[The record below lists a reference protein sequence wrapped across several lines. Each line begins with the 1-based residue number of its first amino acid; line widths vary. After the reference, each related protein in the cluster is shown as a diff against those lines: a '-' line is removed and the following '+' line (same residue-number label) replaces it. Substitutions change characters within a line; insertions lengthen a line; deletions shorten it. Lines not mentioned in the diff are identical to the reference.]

1 MTLLE
6 KRKYYYNLLLFLF
19 FLIIS
24 SVTTLAQEI
33 KGYVRDSIT
42 NDAVPYIAVYYD
54 GTSVGAMTDD
64 NGYYSLKALSTHDE
78 LTFAAV
84 GYRTKK
90 VPIVRGRSQTLDV
103 LVTPDNITLKEVVIK
118 PKKEKYSKKN
128 NPAVELMRKV
138 ISHKNKQDLEINE
151 YYQYDIYQKM
161 TSSIDDITPDMFDKG
176 IFKKMPFL
184 VDQVQPS
191 PETNNLIL
199 PLSVQETASKIIY
212 RKTPESKK
220 TIIEGATSSGIDK
233 LFSTGEN
240 LGATLKDIFTD
251 IDIYKNDIDLLHLR
265 FVSPI
270 SSTSAISFY
279 KFYIMDTV
287 EVDNR
292 QCIDVSFV
300 PHNSQDFG
308 FTGHL
313 FIINDSTYAVKKCI
327 LNLPKNTGV
336 NFMESLSVTQEFE
349 QLENGQWVIKNDDMI
364 AELYIIKALQGFQ
377 VRRQTKY
384 DNYSFEPISPRLFKM
399 KGDVIRENDFSMKD
413 DNFWAEKRQVPLT
426 KQESTLDLLIKKLTA
441 IPGVNWIVFIAK
453 AFIENFVEI
462 SFNGEPS
469 KFDLGPINTMFTS
482 NYVDGFRLRLSGQTT
497 AQLNPHLF
505 LSGYVAYGFK
515 DKKVKYMAKAEY
527 SFDKKKYLAREFPK
541 HSMSVSYQYDVM
553 SPMDKFLST
562 DKDNVFVSLKAS
574 TVDQMSYVRDI
585 KIVYERETLSGFSF
599 KLSADHKKDTPTGN
613 LFYIPNSPDFNA
625 TDAIRSITT
634 TEFGV
639 NLRFAPGET
648 FINTKQRRRPL
659 NLDAPVFT
667 LSHQVGIKGFLGG
680 DYNYNYTELGIFKR
694 FWLRS
699 WGKVDIN
706 LKGGIQWNKVPF
718 PLLIMPEA
726 NQSFITQKNTFNLIN
741 NMEFLN
747 DRFASLMIDYDMGG
761 KIFNRIPGL
770 KKLKWRE
777 AFGFKMLYGKL
788 SDKNNPFKNPSDTEL
803 FKFPTRDGRQT
814 SFIMGKVPYMEFSV
828 GIHNIF
834 KLVHIDYVRRINY
847 LGNPGVNKHGVR
859 LMVMVIF

>member
-1 MTLLE
+1 MTLEE
-6 KRKYYYNLLLFLF
+6 KRIHKRIIASLILFICLSCAVVSAQT
-19 FLIIS
+19 IS
-24 SVTTLAQEI
+24 
-33 KGYVRDSIT
+33 GHVRDSLT
-42 NDAVPYIAVYYD
+42 NEVVPYLAVYYD
-54 GTSVGAMTDD
+54 GTSVGSMTDEQ
-64 NGYYSLKALSTHDE
+64 GYYSVRAQDGFDE
-78 LTFAAV
+78 LTFTAV
-84 GYRTKK
+84 GYRTKRVRI
-90 VPIVRGRSQTLDV
+90 VPGQSQTLDV
-103 LVTPDNITLKEVVIK
+103 VVVPDNVTLNEVVVK
-118 PKKEKYSKKN
+118 PKREKYSKKN
-128 NPAVELMRKV
+128 NPAVDLMRKV
-138 ISHKNKQDLEINE
+138 IAHKNVQDLGSND
-151 YYQYDIYQKM
+151 YYQYDVYQKM
-161 TSSIDDITPDMFDKG
+161 TSSLDDITPDMFDKG

-191 PETNNLIL
+191 PETNNMIL

-212 RKTPESKK
+212 RKDPESKK
-220 TIIEGATSSGIDK
+220 TIVQGAMSSGIDK
-233 LFSTGEN
+233 LFSTGDN
-240 LGATLKDIFTD
+240 LGAALKDIFTD

-265 FVSPI
+265 FVSPL

-287 EVDNR
+287 EVDGDR
-292 QCIDVSFV
+292 CIDLSFV

-313 FIINDSTYAVKKCI
+313 FVLDDSTYAVKKSI

-336 NFMESLSVTQEFE
+336 NFVESLLVTQEFE
-349 QLENGQWVIKNDDMI
+349 QLPNGQWVIKNDDMI
-364 AELYIIKALQGFQ
+364 AELYIVKVLQGFQ

-384 DNYSFEPISPRLFKM
+384 TGYSFEPISPRLFKM
-399 KGDVIRENDFSMKD
+399 KGDVIRENDFGMKD
-413 DNFWAEKRQVPLT
+413 DEFWAEKRQVPLT

-497 AQLNPHLF
+497 GQLNPHLF

-541 HSMSVSYQYDVM
+541 HSLAVSYQYDVM

-585 KIVYERETLSGFSF
+585 RVVYEKETLSGFSL
-599 KLSADHKKDTPTGN
+599 KLSADYKKDMPTGN
-613 LFYIPNSPDFNA
+613 LFYIPNTPGSGRS
-625 TDAIRSITT
+625 DALRSITT
-634 TEFGV
+634 ADFGI
-639 NLRFAPGET
+639 NLRYAPGET

-667 LSHQVGIKGFLGG
+667 LSHLVGVKGLLGS

-694 FWLRS
+694 FWLKS

-706 LKGGIQWNKVPF
+706 IKGGIQWNKVPF

-761 KIFNRIPGL
+761 KLFNRIPGL
-770 KKLKWRE
+770 RKLKWRE

-788 SDKNNPFKNPSDTEL
+788 TDKNNPFKNTNDPHI
-803 FKFPTRDGRQT
+803 FRFPERNGEPT
-814 SFIMGKVPYMEFSV
+814 SFVMGKAPYMEFYV

-859 LMVMVIF
+859 LMVMVLF

>member
-1 MTLLE
+1 MTLEE
-6 KRKYYYNLLLFLF
+6 KRIHKRIIASLILFICLSCAVVSAQT
-19 FLIIS
+19 IS
-24 SVTTLAQEI
+24 
-33 KGYVRDSIT
+33 GHVRDSLT
-42 NDAVPYIAVYYD
+42 NEVVPYLAVYYD
-54 GTSVGAMTDD
+54 GTSVGSMTDEQ
-64 NGYYSLKALSTHDE
+64 GYYSVRAQDGFDE
-78 LTFAAV
+78 LTFTAV
-84 GYRTKK
+84 GYRTKRVRI
-90 VPIVRGRSQTLDV
+90 VPGQSQTLDV
-103 LVTPDNITLKEVVIK
+103 VVVPDNVTLNEVVVK
-118 PKKEKYSKKN
+118 PKREKYSKKN
-128 NPAVELMRKV
+128 NPAVDLMRKV
-138 ISHKNKQDLEINE
+138 IAHKNVQDLGSND
-151 YYQYDIYQKM
+151 YYQYDVYQKM
-161 TSSIDDITPDMFDKG
+161 TSSLDDITPDMFDKG

-191 PETNNLIL
+191 PETNNMIL

-212 RKTPESKK
+212 RKDPESKK
-220 TIIEGATSSGIDK
+220 TIVQGAMSSGIDK
-233 LFSTGEN
+233 LFSTGDN
-240 LGATLKDIFTD
+240 LGAALKDIFTD

-265 FVSPI
+265 FVSPL

-287 EVDNR
+287 EVDGDR
-292 QCIDVSFV
+292 CIDLSFV

-313 FIINDSTYAVKKCI
+313 FVLDDSTYAVKKCI

-336 NFMESLSVTQEFE
+336 NFVESLLVTQEFE
-349 QLENGQWVIKNDDMI
+349 QLPNGQWVIKNDDMI
-364 AELYIIKALQGFQ
+364 AELYIVKVLQGFQ

-384 DNYSFEPISPRLFKM
+384 TGYSFEPISPRLFKM
-399 KGDVIRENDFSMKD
+399 KGDVIRENDFGMKD
-413 DNFWAEKRQVPLT
+413 DEFWAEKRQVPLT

-497 AQLNPHLF
+497 GQLNPHLF

-541 HSMSVSYQYDVM
+541 HSLAVSYQYDVM

-585 KIVYERETLSGFSF
+585 RVVYEKETLSGFSL
-599 KLSADHKKDTPTGN
+599 KLSADYKKDMPTGN
-613 LFYIPNSPDFNA
+613 LFYIPNTPGSGRS
-625 TDAIRSITT
+625 DALRSITT
-634 TEFGV
+634 ADFGI
-639 NLRFAPGET
+639 NLRYAPGET

-667 LSHQVGIKGFLGG
+667 LSHLVGVKGLLGS

-694 FWLRS
+694 FWLKS

-706 LKGGIQWNKVPF
+706 IKGGIQWNKVPF

-761 KIFNRIPGL
+761 KLFNRIPGL
-770 KKLKWRE
+770 RKLKWRE

-788 SDKNNPFKNPSDTEL
+788 TDKNNPFKNTNDPHI
-803 FKFPTRDGRQT
+803 FRFPERNGEPT
-814 SFIMGKVPYMEFSV
+814 SFVMGKAPYMEFYV

-859 LMVMVIF
+859 LMVMVLF

>member
-1 MTLLE
+1 MASAQT
-6 KRKYYYNLLLFLF
+6 
-19 FLIIS
+19 IS
-24 SVTTLAQEI
+24 
-33 KGYVRDSIT
+33 GHVRDSLT
-42 NDAVPYIAVYYD
+42 NELVPYLAVYYD
-54 GTSVGAMTDD
+54 ETSVGAMTDEE
-64 NGYYSLKALSTHDE
+64 GYYSVKAQVGLDE
-78 LTFAAV
+78 LTFTAV

-90 VPIVRGRSQTLDV
+90 VRVVPGKSQTLDV
-103 LVTPDNITLKEVVIK
+103 VVTPDNITLNEVVIE
-118 PKKEKYSKKN
+118 PKREKYSKKN

-138 ISHKNKQDLEINE
+138 IAHKNVQDLGSND

-161 TSSIDDITPDMFDKG
+161 TSSIDDITPEMFDKG

-212 RKTPESKK
+212 RKEPKSKK
-220 TIIEGATSSGIDK
+220 TIIQGAVSSGIDK
-233 LFSTGEN
+233 MFSTGEN
-240 LGATLKDIFTD
+240 LGAALKDIFTD

-265 FVSPI
+265 FVSPL

-287 EVDNR
+287 DVGGDR
-292 QCIDVSFV
+292 CIDLSFV

-313 FIINDSTYAVKKCI
+313 FVLDDSTYAVKKCI

-336 NFMESLSVTQEFE
+336 NFVESLQVTQEFE
-349 QLENGQWVIKNDDMI
+349 QLPNGQWVIKNDDMI
-364 AELYIIKALQGFQ
+364 AELYIVKVLQGFQ

-384 DNYSFEPISPRLFKM
+384 TGYSFDPIPPRLFKM
-399 KGDVIRENDFSMKD
+399 KGDVIRENDFGMKD
-413 DNFWAEKRQVPLT
+413 DEFWAEKRQVPLT

-497 AQLNPHLF
+497 GQLNPHLF

-541 HSMSVSYQYDVM
+541 HSLAVSYQYDVM

-585 KIVYERETLSGFSF
+585 RVVYERETLSGFSF
-599 KLSADHKKDTPTGN
+599 KLSADYKKDTPTGN
-613 LFYIPNSPDFNA
+613 LFYIPNTLGNDRSNA
-625 TDAIRSITT
+625 LRSITT
-634 TEFGV
+634 ADFGV
-639 NLRFAPGET
+639 NLRYAPGET

-667 LSHQVGIKGFLGG
+667 LSHLVGVKGLLGS

-694 FWLRS
+694 FWLKS

-706 LKGGIQWNKVPF
+706 IKGGIQWNKVPF

-761 KIFNRIPGL
+761 KFLNRIPGL
-770 KKLKWRE
+770 RKLKWRE

-788 SDKNNPFKNPSDTEL
+788 TDKNNPFKNTNDPHI
-803 FKFPTRDGRQT
+803 FRFPERNGEPT
-814 SFIMGKVPYMEFSV
+814 SFVMGKAPYMEFYV

-834 KLVHIDYVRRINY
+834 KLIHIDYVRRINY
-847 LGNPGVNKHGVR
+847 LDNPGINKHGVR
-859 LMVMVIF
+859 LMIMVLF

>member
-1 MTLLE
+1 MTLEGKIRHTRFFASLI
-6 KRKYYYNLLLFLF
+6 LLICLSCAVASAQT
-19 FLIIS
+19 IS
-24 SVTTLAQEI
+24 
-33 KGYVRDSIT
+33 GHVRDSLT
-42 NDAVPYIAVYYD
+42 NELVPYLAVYYD
-54 GTSVGAMTDD
+54 GTSVGAMTDEE
-64 NGYYSLKALSTHDE
+64 GYYSVKAQAGLDE
-78 LTFAAV
+78 LTFTAV

-90 VPIVRGRSQTLDV
+90 VRVVPGKSQTLDV
-103 LVTPDNITLKEVVIK
+103 VVTPDNITLNEVVIE
-118 PKKEKYSKKN
+118 PKREKYSKKN

-138 ISHKNKQDLEINE
+138 IAHKNVQDLGSND

-161 TSSIDDITPDMFDKG
+161 TSSIDDITPEMFDKG

-212 RKTPESKK
+212 RKEPKSKK
-220 TIIEGATSSGIDK
+220 TIIQGAVSSGIDK
-233 LFSTGEN
+233 MFSTGEN
-240 LGATLKDIFTD
+240 LGAALKDIFTD

-265 FVSPI
+265 FVSPL

-287 EVDNR
+287 DVGGDR
-292 QCIDVSFV
+292 CIDLSFV

-313 FIINDSTYAVKKCI
+313 FVLDDSTYAVKKCI

-336 NFMESLSVTQEFE
+336 NFVESLQVTQEFE
-349 QLENGQWVIKNDDMI
+349 QLPNGQWVIKNDDMI
-364 AELYIIKALQGFQ
+364 AELYIVKVLQGFQ

-384 DNYSFEPISPRLFKM
+384 TGYSFDPIPPRLFKM
-399 KGDVIRENDFSMKD
+399 KGDVIRENDFGMKD
-413 DNFWAEKRQVPLT
+413 DEFWAEKRQVPLT

-497 AQLNPHLF
+497 GQLNPHLF

-541 HSMSVSYQYDVM
+541 HSLAVSYQYDVM

-585 KIVYERETLSGFSF
+585 RVVYERETLSGFSF
-599 KLSADHKKDTPTGN
+599 KLSADYKKDTPTGN
-613 LFYIPNSPDFNA
+613 LFYIPNTTGSDRSSA
-625 TDAIRSITT
+625 LRSITT
-634 TEFGV
+634 ADFGV
-639 NLRFAPGET
+639 NLRYAPGET

-667 LSHQVGIKGFLGG
+667 LSHLVGVKGLLGS
-680 DYNYNYTELGIFKR
+680 DYNYNYTELGFFKR

-706 LKGGIQWNKVPF
+706 IKGGIQWNKVPF

-761 KIFNRIPGL
+761 KFLNRIPGL
-770 KKLKWRE
+770 RKLKWRE

-788 SDKNNPFKNPSDTEL
+788 TDKNNPFKNTNDPRI
-803 FKFPTRDGRQT
+803 FRFPERNGEPT
-814 SFIMGKVPYMEFSV
+814 SFVMGKAPYMEFYV

-834 KLVHIDYVRRINY
+834 KLIHIDYVRRINY
-847 LGNPGVNKHGVR
+847 LDNPGINKHGVR
-859 LMVMVIF
+859 LMIMVLF

>member
-1 MTLLE
+1 MTLEE
-6 KRKYYYNLLLFLF
+6 KRIHKRIIASLILFICLSCAVVSAQT
-19 FLIIS
+19 IS
-24 SVTTLAQEI
+24 
-33 KGYVRDSIT
+33 GHVRDSLT
-42 NDAVPYIAVYYD
+42 NEVVPYLAVYYD
-54 GTSVGAMTDD
+54 GTSVGSMTDEQ
-64 NGYYSLKALSTHDE
+64 GYYSVRAQDGFDE
-78 LTFAAV
+78 LTFTAV
-84 GYRTKK
+84 GYRTKRVRI
-90 VPIVRGRSQTLDV
+90 VPGQSQTLDV
-103 LVTPDNITLKEVVIK
+103 VVVPDNVTLNEVVVK
-118 PKKEKYSKKN
+118 PKREKYSKKN
-128 NPAVELMRKV
+128 NPAVDLMRKV
-138 ISHKNKQDLEINE
+138 IAHKNVQDLGSND
-151 YYQYDIYQKM
+151 YYQYDVYQKM
-161 TSSIDDITPDMFDKG
+161 TSSLDDITPDMFDKG

-191 PETNNLIL
+191 PETNNMIL

-212 RKTPESKK
+212 RKDPESKK
-220 TIIEGATSSGIDK
+220 TIVQGAMSSGIDK
-233 LFSTGEN
+233 LFSTGDN
-240 LGATLKDIFTD
+240 LGAALKDIFTD

-265 FVSPI
+265 FVSPL

-287 EVDNR
+287 EVDGDR
-292 QCIDVSFV
+292 CIDLSFV

-313 FIINDSTYAVKKCI
+313 FVLDDSTYAVKKCI

-336 NFMESLSVTQEFE
+336 NFVESLLVTQEFE
-349 QLENGQWVIKNDDMI
+349 QLPNGQWVIKNDDMI
-364 AELYIIKALQGFQ
+364 AELYIVKVLQGFQ

-384 DNYSFEPISPRLFKM
+384 TGYSFEPISPRLFKM
-399 KGDVIRENDFSMKD
+399 KGDVIRENDFGMKD
-413 DNFWAEKRQVPLT
+413 DEFWAEKRQVPLT

-453 AFIENFVEI
+453 AFIETFVEI

-497 AQLNPHLF
+497 GQLNPHLF

-541 HSMSVSYQYDVM
+541 HSLAVSYQYDVM

-585 KIVYERETLSGFSF
+585 RVVYEKETLSGFSL
-599 KLSADHKKDTPTGN
+599 KLSADYKKDMPTGN
-613 LFYIPNSPDFNA
+613 LFYIPNTPGSGRS
-625 TDAIRSITT
+625 DALRSITT
-634 TEFGV
+634 ADFGI
-639 NLRFAPGET
+639 NLRYAPGET

-667 LSHQVGIKGFLGG
+667 LSHLVGVKGLLGS

-694 FWLRS
+694 FWLKS

-706 LKGGIQWNKVPF
+706 IKGGIQWNKVPF

-761 KIFNRIPGL
+761 KLFNRIPGL
-770 KKLKWRE
+770 RKLKWRE

-788 SDKNNPFKNPSDTEL
+788 TDKNNPFKNTNDPHI
-803 FKFPTRDGRQT
+803 FRFPERNGEPT
-814 SFIMGKVPYMEFSV
+814 SFVMGKAPYMEFYV

-859 LMVMVIF
+859 LMVMVLF

>member
-1 MTLLE
+1 MKLV
-6 KRKYYYNLLLFLF
+6 KRRKHICRLLLSLTLF
-19 FLIIS
+19 IVS
-24 SVTTLAQEI
+24 CVTVSAQMVS
-33 KGYVRDSIT
+33 GYVKDSLT
-42 NDAVPYIAVYYD
+42 NEAVSYMAVYYD
-54 GTSVGAMTDD
+54 GTSVGTMTDD
-64 NGYYSLKALSTHDE
+64 NGYFSLKAQPNQNE
-78 LTFAAV
+78 LIFAAV

-90 VPIVRGRSQTLDV
+90 VAIVAGREQTLNV
-103 LVTPDNITLKEVVIK
+103 IVTPDNITLTEVVIK
-118 PKKEKYSKKN
+118 PKREKYSKKN

-138 ISHKNKQDLEINE
+138 IAHKNLQDLSSNE
-151 YYQYDIYQKM
+151 YYQYDVYQKM
-161 TSSIDDITPDMFDKG
+161 TSSINDITPDMFDKG

-199 PLSVQETASKIIY
+199 PLSVQETATKIIY
-212 RKTPESKK
+212 RKEPESKK

-233 LFSTGEN
+233 LFSTGDN
-240 LGATLKDIFTD
+240 LGAALKDVFTD
-251 IDIYKNDIDLLHLR
+251 INIYDNDIDLMHLR
-265 FVSPI
+265 FVSPL

-287 EVDNR
+287 MVDGQ
-292 QCIDVSFV
+292 QCIDLSFV

-308 FTGHL
+308 FTGHIFVL
-313 FIINDSTYAVKKCI
+313 NDSTYAVKRCTM
-327 LNLPKNTGV
+327 NLPKNTGV
-336 NFMESLSVTQEFE
+336 NFVESLSVTQEFL
-349 QLENGQWVIKNDDMI
+349 QLPNGQWVIKNDDMI
-364 AELYIIKALQGFQ
+364 VELYIVKALQGFM

-384 DNYSFEPISPRLFKM
+384 ENYSFDPINPRLFKL
-399 KGDVIRENDFSMKD
+399 KGDVVRMNDYSMKD
-413 DNFWAEKRQVPLT
+413 DEFWAEKRQVPLT

-453 AFIENFVEI
+453 AFIENFVEL
-462 SFNGEPS
+462 SWDGKPS
-469 KFDLGPINTMFTS
+469 KFDIGPINTMFTS

-497 AQLNPHLF
+497 GQLNPHLF

-515 DKKVKYMAKAEY
+515 DEKFKYMAKAEY
-527 SFDKKKYLAREFPK
+527 SFDKKKFLAREYPK
-541 HSMSVSYQYDVM
+541 HSIAVSYQYDVM

-585 KIVYERETLSGFSF
+585 RVVYEREFLSGFSF

-613 LFYIPNSPDFNA
+613 LFYIPNTLANDPANA
-625 TDAIRSITT
+625 IKSITT
-634 TEFGV
+634 AEFGV
-639 NLRFAPGET
+639 NLRYAPGET

-667 LSHQVGIKGFLGG
+667 LSHQVGIKGLLGG
-680 DYNYNYTELGIFKR
+680 DFNYNYTEAGIFKR
-694 FWLRS
+694 FWLKS

-706 LKGGIQWNKVPF
+706 VKGGIQWNKVPF

-726 NQSFITQKNTFNLIN
+726 NQSFITQKNTFSLIN

-747 DRFASLMIDYDMGG
+747 DRFVSLMIDYDMGG
-761 KIFNRIPGL
+761 KFFNRIPGL
-770 KKLKWRE
+770 RRLKWRE

-788 SDKNNPFKNPSDTEL
+788 SDKNNPYKNTDDPSI
-803 FKFPTRDGRQT
+803 FRFPERNGEPT
-814 SFIMGKVPYMEFSV
+814 SFVMGNKPYMEFYV

-847 LGNPGVNKHGVR
+847 LGNPDVNKHGVR
-859 LMVMVIF
+859 LMVMLLF

>member
-1 MTLLE
+1 MKLV
-6 KRKYYYNLLLFLF
+6 KRRKHICRLLLSLTLF
-19 FLIIS
+19 IVS
-24 SVTTLAQEI
+24 CVTVSAQMVS
-33 KGYVRDSIT
+33 GYVKDSLT
-42 NDAVPYIAVYYD
+42 NEAVSYMAVYYD
-54 GTSVGAMTDD
+54 GTSVGTMTDD
-64 NGYYSLKALSTHDE
+64 NGYFSLKAQPNQNE

-90 VPIVRGRSQTLDV
+90 VAIVAGREQTLNV
-103 LVTPDNITLKEVVIK
+103 IVTPDNITLTEVVIK
-118 PKKEKYSKKN
+118 PKREKYSKKN

-138 ISHKNKQDLEINE
+138 IAHKNLQDLSSNE
-151 YYQYDIYQKM
+151 YYQYDVYQKM
-161 TSSIDDITPDMFDKG
+161 TSSINDITPDMFDKG

-191 PETNNLIL
+191 PETNNMIL
-199 PLSVQETASKIIY
+199 PLSVQETATKIIY
-212 RKTPESKK
+212 RKEPESKK

-233 LFSTGEN
+233 LFSTGDN
-240 LGATLKDIFTD
+240 LGAALKDVFTD
-251 IDIYKNDIDLLHLR
+251 INIYDNDIDLMHLR
-265 FVSPI
+265 FVSPL

-287 EVDNR
+287 MVDGQ
-292 QCIDVSFV
+292 QCIDLSFV

-308 FTGHL
+308 FTGHIFVL
-313 FIINDSTYAVKKCI
+313 NDSTYAVKRCTM
-327 LNLPKNTGV
+327 NLPKNTGV
-336 NFMESLSVTQEFE
+336 NFVESLSVTQEFL
-349 QLENGQWVIKNDDMI
+349 QLPNGQWVIKNDDMI
-364 AELYIIKALQGFQ
+364 VELYVVKALQGFM

-384 DNYSFEPISPRLFKM
+384 ENYSFDPINPRLFKL
-399 KGDVIRENDFSMKD
+399 KGDVVRMNDYSMKD
-413 DNFWAEKRQVPLT
+413 DEFWAEKRQVPLT
-426 KQESTLDLLIKKLTA
+426 KQESTLDLFIKKLTA

-453 AFIENFVEI
+453 AFIENFVEL
-462 SFNGEPS
+462 SWDGKPS
-469 KFDLGPINTMFTS
+469 KFDIGPINTMFTS

-497 AQLNPHLF
+497 GQLNPHLF

-515 DKKVKYMAKAEY
+515 DEKFKYMAKAEY
-527 SFDKKKYLAREFPK
+527 SFDKKKFLAREYPK
-541 HSMSVSYQYDVM
+541 HSIAVSYQYDVM

-574 TVDQMSYVRDI
+574 TVDQMSYVRAI
-585 KIVYERETLSGFSF
+585 RVVYEREFLSGFSF

-613 LFYIPNSPDFNA
+613 LFYIPNTLANDPANA
-625 TDAIRSITT
+625 IKSITT
-634 TEFGV
+634 AEFGV
-639 NLRFAPGET
+639 NLRYAPGET

-680 DYNYNYTELGIFKR
+680 DFNYNYTEAGIFKR
-694 FWLRS
+694 FWLKS

-706 LKGGIQWNKVPF
+706 VKGGIQWNKVPF

-726 NQSFITQKNTFNLIN
+726 NQSFVTQKNTFSLIN

-747 DRFASLMIDYDMGG
+747 DRFVSLMIDYDMGG
-761 KIFNRIPGL
+761 KFFNRIPGL
-770 KKLKWRE
+770 RRLKWRE

-788 SDKNNPFKNPSDTEL
+788 SDKNNPYKNTDDPSI
-803 FKFPTRDGRQT
+803 FRFPERNGEPT
-814 SFIMGKVPYMEFSV
+814 SFVMGNKPYMEFYV

-847 LGNPGVNKHGVR
+847 LGNPDVNKHGVR
-859 LMVMVIF
+859 LMVMLLF